1 MQKYFFSN
9 IKYLLYNTINEEIPK
24 DVESFE
30 DLPEDSVYYYM
41 QNGEKL
47 VFYKDE

>member
-1 MQKYFFSN
+1 M
-9 IKYLLYNTINEEIPK
+9 YNTINEEIPK

-30 DLPEDSVYYYM
+30 DLSEDSAYYYM